1 MSQNEFTI
9 NKISL
14 KPTYVVSALGAVA
27 FFLFVASVVGQLI
40 YYLTS
45 FDFPYT
51 LIRLFFLGFE
61 QNCPTYFI
69 SSCELLSALLLLLIS
84 VLQKKR
90 KGQYVFKW
98 ASLSLVFFYIALDE
112 MIVIHEYLT
121 EPVSILLDGANSG
134 IFTFAW
140 VIPGFAVLVML
151 AIFFLKFLLQ
161 LEIKIRLYFLI
172 AATLMIGG
180 AFGLELIGGNYFDL
194 HGEDNL
200 TYRMLQNV
208 EETLEMVG
216 IIVFIRGLLEYI
228 SDNFKAVQFQ
238 FSAVLEEL
246 PPASSDR

>member
-1 MSQNEFTI
+1 MSQNEFTL
-9 NKISL
+9 NKISV
-14 KPTYVVSALGAVA
+14 KPSYLVSALGAIA
-27 FFLFVASVVGQLI
+27 FFLVVASVGGQLI
-40 YYLTS
+40 NYLTS
-45 FDFPYT
+45 FDFPDT
-51 LIRLFFLGFE
+51 LIRLFFLGYE

-84 VLQKKR
+84 ILESKR
-90 KGQYVFKW
+90 KGQNVFKW
-98 ASLSLVFFYIALDE
+98 ISLSLVFFYIALDE
-112 MIVIHEYLT
+112 MIMIHEYTT
-121 EPVSILLDGANSG
+121 EPVSNLLDGVNSG

-140 VIPGFAVLVML
+140 VIPGFVILVML
-151 AIFFLKFLLQ
+151 AIFFLRFLIQ
-161 LEIKIRLYFLI
+161 LERKVMLYFLI

-180 AFGLELIGGNYFDL
+180 AFGLELIGGHYSDL

-238 FSAVLEEL
+238 FSNV
-246 PPASSDR
+246 S